1 MNERGN
7 QGSEQQE
14 NNRGEVDLLER
25 FAEKARQRGLSLFA
39 YLIDI
44 APEDVGDRRLLSL
57 E

>member
-1 MNERGN
+1 MNVRAD
-7 QGSEQQE
+7 QGSEQEE
-14 NNRGEVDLLER
+14 NNQREVDLLAR

-44 APEDVGDRRLLSL
+44 APQDVGDRRPLSL

>member
-1 MNERGN
+1 MEK
-7 QGSEQQE
+7 QDDQ
-14 NNRGEVDLLER
+14 GEVDLLAQ

-44 APEDVGDRRLLSL
+44 APEDVGDRRPLSL